1 MSTGT
6 GPQAVIRLLEREWEA
21 KRPGRADLPPMID
34 ATTGSD
40 DPDLNRGVLVVR
52 DRQRQGVDRGLHDI
66 IHVYQPSAAS
76 PTITDRGFKE
86 VNEVETVQIDIELAD
101 RTDHATA
108 TDARLD
114 ADERLLGRRTYTAT
128 SGGTLGTT
136 SGFTLGDDGGATAG
150 VVNDPLPSDYRGILG
165 EVRYIL
171 ETVRR
176 GYKEWDTVSHTLG
189 NLQVFNSTADASVTV
204 ELERIARN
212 TVQ

>member
-6 GPQAVIRLLEREWEA
+6 GPQAVIRLLEREWEQS
-21 KRPGRADLPPMID
+21 RPGRADLPPMIET
-34 ATTGSD
+34 TTGTD

-66 IHVYQPSAAS
+66 LHVYQPSAAS

-101 RTDHATA
+101 RTDHTTA

-114 ADERLLGRRTYTAT
+114 ADERLLGRRTYSAT

-136 SGFTLGDDGGATAG
+136 SGLTLGDDGGTTTG
-150 VVNDPLPSDYRGILG
+150 TVNDPLPSDYRGILG

-189 NLQVFNSTADASVTV
+189 DLQIFNSTADASVTV

>member
-1 MSTGT
+1 
-6 GPQAVIRLLEREWEA
+6 
-21 KRPGRADLPPMID
+21 MIE

-52 DRQRQGVDRGLHDI
+52 DRQRQGVDRALHDI
-66 IHVYQPSAAS
+66 LHVYQPSAAS

-108 TDARLD
+108 SDARLD
-114 ADERLLGRRTYTAT
+114 ADERLVGRRTYTAT
-128 SGGTLGTT
+128 SGEGE
-136 SGFTLGDDGGATAG
+136 
-150 VVNDPLPSDYRGILG
+150 DYRGILG

-176 GYKEWDTVSHTLG
+176 GYEEWDTVSHTLG
-189 NLQVFNSTADASVTV
+189 DLQILNSTADASVTV